1 MKFFNTILNTKKDIE
16 VALEELNQPFFQ
28 KIVSNIKAGTFNRET
43 ENQDYQDRLVYTK
56 ALRKFAYNPAI
67 LNEVFSCSELKE
79 SFFRT
84 FGYKGALDFTIYP
97 KCWLRDLP
105 VLDIGSDTYLADGIL
120 LGTNQV
126 STDQKVLKVGTIKI
140 GERCVFDQ
148 DCKLG
153 YNANIGDD
161 CIIGIQTSIGLKCK
175 MGNNVKIG
183 EATTIRHGVT
193 IGNDVIIGSESQIG
207 NFCVIEEGVVLE
219 EFSTIPSFSI
229 VTKEGIFNR
238 KALRKRA

>member
-1 MKFFNTILNTKKDIE
+1 MKIFDRILNSKTDIII
-16 VALEELNQPFFQ
+16 ALEELNRLEFQ
-28 KIVSNIKAGTFNRET
+28 AIVKNIKAGTFVRDPESK
-43 ENQDYQDRLVYTK
+43 DYQDRLVYTK
-56 ALRKFAYNPAI
+56 AFRKFIYNPAV
-67 LNEVFSCSELKE
+67 LNEIFSDAELKK

-105 VLDIGSDTYLADGIL
+105 LLDIGSKTYLADGIL

-126 STDQKVLKVGTIKI
+126 STDQKVLKVGPIKI

-153 YNANIGDD
+153 YNSKIGDD
-161 CIIGIQTSIGLKCK
+161 CIIGIQTSIGLRCK

-193 IGNDVIIGSESQIG
+193 IGNDVIIGSETQIG
-207 NFCVIEEGVVLE
+207 NFCIIEDGVQIP
-219 EFSTIPSFSI
+219 EFSRIPSFSL

-238 KALRKRA
+238 KELRKTA